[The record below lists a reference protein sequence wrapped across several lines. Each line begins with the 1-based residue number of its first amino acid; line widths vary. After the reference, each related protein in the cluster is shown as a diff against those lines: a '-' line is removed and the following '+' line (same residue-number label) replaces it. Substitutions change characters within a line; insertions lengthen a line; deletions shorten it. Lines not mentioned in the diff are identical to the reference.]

1 MLTKDFK
8 AYPLNYY
15 DTVKLMNIRLYF
27 NTRPLLLL
35 QLLGW
40 SIYFLLDIFDHAISG
55 HFWFFPSLLC
65 STTAFIF
72 TGTVAYITNKNDYR
86 GVKAQSIIF
95 ALLLVIAAV
104 LWHKIWFYAHGDA
117 ESFTQILIDI
127 SQVSD
132 YSLRQWLTTGYY
144 PLFAFVAWGGLF
156 AGSKWY
162 FIQQQQQLALS
173 QALLKTKQAQLQTL
187 RYQLNPHFLFNVL
200 NSIDISILTD
210 EKDTAH
216 KMVLQLS
223 RFLRNTLEYGEQDK
237 ISLEKEFEIIKDFS
251 NIEQLRFGDAL
262 ALSVEMDVGCEQAM
276 LPSMILQP
284 LVENAIKFAWSQTEQ
299 GLVLI
304 TAENKQNNLVIKIIN
319 SLTNNS
325 NITQGTGTG
334 LKNTQNRLTLV
345 YGEDAQLTTRETLE
359 HYTVVLTLPWEIS
372 LS

>member
-1 MLTKDFK
+1 
-8 AYPLNYY
+8 
-15 DTVKLMNIRLYF
+15 MNIKYYF
-27 NTRPLLLL
+27 NKHPLFFL

-40 SIYFLLDIFDHAISG
+40 SIYFLLDIFDHVING
-55 HFWFFPSLLC
+55 HFWFLPSLLC

-86 GVKAQSIIF
+86 GIKVQSIIF
-95 ALLLVIAAV
+95 ALLLLVSAV
-104 LWHKIWFYAHGDA
+104 LWHKIWLYAHGDA
-117 ESFTQILIDI
+117 NTFTQILIDI

-156 AGSKWY
+156 VGSKW
-162 FIQQQQQLALS
+162 FFVQQQQQLELG
-173 QALLKTKQAQLQTL
+173 QEILKTKQAQLQTL

-200 NSIDISILTD
+200 NSIDISILSD

-262 ALSVEMDVGCEQAM
+262 ALSVEIEVGCEQAM

-284 LVENAIKFAWSQTEQ
+284 LVENAIKFAWSQASKGHVSIVARKQ
-299 GLVLI
+299 QANLI
-304 TAENKQNNLVIKIIN
+304 IEIMN
-319 SLTNNS
+319 SLTKQDHS
-325 NITQGTGTG
+325 AQGTGIG
-334 LKNTQNRLTLV
+334 LKNTQSRLALV
-345 YGEDAQLTTRETLE
+345 YGEDAHISTQETLD

-372 LS
+372 LN